1 MDGKKHGL
9 TCEDG
14 VVGNQSGSAKVHSA
28 RLWVRDGRVPR
39 MLEFFSSLSIDQG
52 GRRRQRRVLAA
63 SPPRISN
70 PWFDAA
76 HAQIVQSRLG
86 FEL

>member
-1 MDGKKHGL
+1 MEKAYGL
-9 TCEDG
+9 TCEDS
-14 VVGNQSGSAKVHSA
+14 VVGNQGGAAKVHSA
-28 RLWVRDGRVPR
+28 RLRVRDGRVPR
-39 MLEFFSSLSIDQG
+39 MLEFFSSLCIDQG

-63 SPPRISN
+63 SPPSIFY

-76 HAQIVQSRLG
+76 HPQIVQSRLG